1 MRSRRMSAIIPK
13 SFTSVLVPLNFYA
26 GKPVAAYGKGDK
38 GAELAVMMKHWM
50 SDVVDCSDGTEVS
63 AKAIHDFILG
73 KLALQPF
80 AQGLPEG
87 AIVSSTMTST
97 TAMLSFSVPP
107 LLCHRPCP
115 PQKAV
120 RAAEPFR
127 QFFEE
132 AVKPALALA
141 DRPAVAGF
149 SRHKDFHELK
159 AAGAHDALHC
169 RLPPSQPA
177 NVKEVGSHAA
187 LRHKDW
193 AASFMRRPRVIQCLG
208 LFGTLFDCLG
218 HLSN

>member
-1 MRSRRMSAIIPK
+1 MIRP
-13 SFTSVLVPLNFYA
+13 
-26 GKPVAAYGKGDK
+26 DCW
-38 GAELAVMMKHWM
+38 GANN
-50 SDVVDCSDGTEVS
+50 
-63 AKAIHDFILG
+63 DFILG
-73 KLALQPF
+73 KLALPPF
-80 AQGLPEG
+80 AQGMPVG

-120 RAAEPFR
+120 RAVEPFR

-169 RLPPSQPA
+169 RMPPEPA
-177 NVKEVGSHAA
+177 GQRQKIRLSCGAA
-187 LRHKDW
+187 AQKTGP
-193 AASFMRRPRVIQCLG
+193 PR
-208 LFGTLFDCLG
+208 
-218 HLSN
+218 S